1 MLTVHFKNKEEF
13 YEQIADGSLQK
24 IMMEYF
30 NRSADMGLPVEED
43 TLFYNFEAEFECVL
57 ENGKRCITDEEVA
70 HRHGEIA
77 GRLHDVIRSVWRRY
91 QKSVPISG
99 KDFTL
104 TELSTDMWRLVWI
117 DSEIPK
123 KKAEYLFWR
132 HQIFVCSALG
142 NAVFTFPQG
151 VSWKDV
157 WTKMETSQ
165 FADALS
171 IGDFKSHIW
180 LGSAAYDDIIERY
193 RQRYRKAD
201 KEGPISLIEYE
212 RYLQYAQESS
222 CHEEFL
228 LRIEL
233 DEELPYRYDREERW
247 LRTECGMRLNP
258 IVAFYLHG
266 LQVFYKRQIERRYP
280 LNEGS

>member
-1 MLTVHFKNKEEF
+1 MLTFHFKNKEEF
-13 YEQIADGSLQK
+13 YERIADGSLQK
-24 IMMEYF
+24 SMMEYLD
-30 NRSADMGLPVEED
+30 RSADMELPVEED

-77 GRLHDVIRSVWRRY
+77 VRLYHVIRSVWRRY

-104 TELSTDMWRLVWI
+104 TELSTDLWRLIWI
-117 DSEIPK
+117 DTEFQMK
-123 KKAEYLFWR
+123 TEYLFWR
-132 HQIFVCSALG
+132 NQIFVCSTLG
-142 NAVFTFPQG
+142 NVVFTFPQRL
-151 VSWKDV
+151 SWKDD
-157 WTKMETSQ
+157 WTKMKPSQ

-171 IGDFKSHIW
+171 TGDFKSHLW
-180 LGSAAYDDIIERY
+180 LGSVAYDDIIE
-193 RQRYRKAD
+193 RYRKAD

-233 DEELPYRYDREERW
+233 DEDLPYRHDQEERW

-266 LQVFYKRQIERRYP
+266 LQVFYKRQIEGRYP
-280 LNEGS
+280 LNEENLLSNM

>member
-1 MLTVHFKNKEEF
+1 MMTFHFKSKEEF
-13 YEQIADGSLQK
+13 YERIADGSLQK
-24 IMMEYF
+24 SMMEYLD
-30 NRSADMGLPVEED
+30 RSADMELPVEED

-77 GRLHDVIRSVWRRY
+77 VRLYHVIRSVWRRY

-104 TELSTDMWRLVWI
+104 TELSTDMWRLIWI
-117 DSEIPK
+117 DTEFQMK
-123 KKAEYLFWR
+123 TEYLFWR
-132 HQIFVCSALG
+132 NQIFVCSTLG
-142 NAVFTFPQG
+142 NVVFTFPQRL
-151 VSWKDV
+151 SWKDD
-157 WTKMETSQ
+157 WTKMKPSQ

-171 IGDFKSHIW
+171 TGDFKSHLW
-180 LGSAAYDDIIERY
+180 LGSVAYDDIIE
-193 RQRYRKAD
+193 RYRKAD

-266 LQVFYKRQIERRYP
+266 LQVFYKRQIEGRYP

>member
-1 MLTVHFKNKEEF
+1 
-13 YEQIADGSLQK
+13 
-24 IMMEYF
+24 
-30 NRSADMGLPVEED
+30 MGLPIEED
-43 TLFYNFEAEFECVL
+43 TLFYNFEVEFECVL
-57 ENGKRCITDEEVA
+57 ENGKRCITDEKVA

-77 GRLHDVIRSVWRRY
+77 GRLHDMIRSVWRRY

-142 NAVFTFPQG
+142 NAVFTFPQR

-266 LQVFYKRQIERRYP
+266 LQVFYKRQIEGRYP